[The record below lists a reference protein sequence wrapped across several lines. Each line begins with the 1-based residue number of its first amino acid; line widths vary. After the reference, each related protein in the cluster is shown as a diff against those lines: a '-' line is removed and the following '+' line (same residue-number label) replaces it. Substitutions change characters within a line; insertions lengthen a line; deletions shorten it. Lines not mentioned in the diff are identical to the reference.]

1 MAIPAE
7 RHGRIKI
14 FVSAH
19 KPSAFPSA
27 RSIVPIQVGTENAP
41 VVFED
46 MLHDNEGDNISALN
60 PMYCELTAQYWAWK
74 NAEADYYGFC
84 HYRRYFDFTDVEHRQ
99 NDYGEIIDTYIDD
112 RTVAEYGLD
121 DDSIARAVEGWDVIT
136 SPRNDVRRIGGF
148 GSLKEHWDADDH
160 LRLRDLRHM
169 YDILC
174 ARHPDYRQD
183 ADAVLNGREAAF
195 CNMFIMR
202 RDIFFAYN
210 EWLFPLLKEFA
221 DTTDHSAADVQT
233 LRTVGH
239 LSERMLNI
247 FLVHRQR
254 TGANWRIKELQC
266 VHFLHPE
273 PASSLEPL
281 DVNPRFTVP
290 VVFAADDAYV
300 PMLTTT
306 IHSMLVNADPSRHYD
321 IIVLERDISEQNK
334 QSMVTFFA
342 GYANATIR
350 FHDVGRAVAAFD
362 LTTNNPH
369 ISVETYYRFIIQ
381 EALPFY
387 SKILYLDCD
396 LVVNGDIAEL
406 YDTDLGGAAIAAVRD
421 IDFLGNLNMKN
432 GERKEYVDRVLHMD
446 KPYGYFQAG
455 VLIMNL
461 DRMREIHTVHE
472 WLEIASD
479 PAFIYNDQDILNKE
493 CEGEVHY
500 LDYEWNVMHDCGGR
514 VQGVFAY
521 APAVVYQAYMRSRE
535 APKIV
540 HYAGF
545 DKPWKNPW
553 CDFGPLYWRYAQ
565 QTPFSLQMMAM
576 LAGVERPKPPVHH
589 ERAIAEDS
597 PIRRYVDVVAP
608 SGSKQRELMKYVAR
622 RIQGKR

>member
-1 MAIPAE
+1 MALSTQQKK
-7 RHGRIKI
+7 RIKI

-19 KPSAFPSA
+19 KPASFPKA
-27 RSIVPIQVGTENAP
+27 ASIVPIQVGAENASTL
-41 VVFED
+41 FED
-46 MLHDNEGDNISALN
+46 TLHDNEGDNISSLN

-84 HYRRYFDFTDVEHRQ
+84 HYRRYFDFTDAEHKQ

-112 RTVAEYGLD
+112 RTITEYGLD
-121 DDSIARAVEGWDVIT
+121 DESIAHAVEGWDIIT

-148 GSLKEHWDADDH
+148 NSLKEHWDADAN

-174 ARHPDYRQD
+174 NRHPDYRQD
-183 ADAVLNGREAAF
+183 ADTVLNGREAAF

-202 RDIFFAYN
+202 KDIFFAYSQ
-210 EWLFPLLKEFA
+210 WLFPLLEEFA
-221 DTTDHSAADVQT
+221 SSSDFSAANVQT
-233 LRTVGH
+233 LRTIGH
-239 LSERMLNI
+239 LSERLLNI
-247 FLVHRQR
+247 YISHMQR
-254 TGANWRIKELQC
+254 TGAQWRIKELQC

-273 PASSLEPL
+273 PTEGLAPL

-306 IHSMLVNADPSRHYD
+306 IQSMLVNANPDRHYD

-334 QSMVTFFA
+334 QNITLFFKK
-342 GYANATIR
+342 YPYATIR
-350 FHDVGRAVAAFD
+350 FHDVSRTIASFH

-396 LVVNGDIAEL
+396 LVVNGDISEL
-406 YDTDLGGAAIAAVRD
+406 YDMNINNAAIGAIRD

-432 GERKEYVDRVLHMD
+432 GERQEYTNCVLHMRN
-446 KPYGYFQAG
+446 PYGYFQAG

-461 DRMREIHTVHE
+461 DRLREIHTVNE
-472 WLEIASD
+472 WLDIASR
-479 PAFIYNDQDILNKE
+479 PGFIYNDQDILNME
-493 CEGEVHY
+493 CEGEVAY
-500 LDYEWNVMHDCGGR
+500 LDYVWNVMHDCAGR
-514 VQGVFAY
+514 VQGVFAF
-521 APAVVYQAYMRSRE
+521 APALVYQEYLSSRKT
-535 APKIV
+535 PKIV

-553 CDFGPLYWRYAQ
+553 CDFGPLYWQYAQ
-565 QTPFSLQMMAM
+565 QTPFAPQMMAI
-576 LAGVERPKPPVHH
+576 LAGLAKPKPPVHH

-597 PIRRYVDVVAP
+597 PIRKYVDVVAP
-608 SGSKQRELMKYVAR
+608 SGSKQREFLKYVAR
-622 RIQGKR
+622 KAQRKK